1 MKCVIIA
8 AGRGSR
14 LSAHASSKPLLS
26 VLGVP
31 LIERVIRDAANGG
44 ATEFCV
50 VTGYRGDAVE
60 SHLRQLASALPG
72 VPIGTV
78 ANREW
83 ELGNGLSV
91 LSARDCEDGN
101 FLLLMADHLF
111 DPAIIQR
118 LVQLR
123 PRSGDVHLAVDFGL
137 TDNDRIDL
145 EDVTR
150 VLVRDGVVIDI
161 GKGISDYNGYDT
173 GLFHCTQGLFQ
184 ALEASAAGGDTSLSG
199 GMRILC
205 AAGRVRSLD
214 MEDTF
219 WMDVDDEAALS
230 LAERLLRQR
239 ESRD

>member
-14 LSAHASSKPLLS
+14 LSAHASSKPLLR
-26 VLGVP
+26 VCGVP

-60 SHLRQLASALPG
+60 SHMRQLASALPG
-72 VPIGTV
+72 VPNGTI

-91 LSARDCEDGN
+91 LRAREDCGDGN
-101 FLLLMADHLF
+101 FLLLADHLF

-123 PRSGDVHLAVDFGL
+123 PRSGDVHLAVYFGL

-184 ALEASAAGGDTSLSG
+184 GARGILRRGRYQLVRWHTHPLRGRPRPKSGHERHLIYGRRRRSHALPG
-199 GMRILC
+199 
-205 AAGRVRSLD
+205 
-214 MEDTF
+214 
-219 WMDVDDEAALS
+219 
-230 LAERLLRQR
+230 ERLLRQC

>member
-1 MKCVIIA
+1 M
-8 AGRGSR
+8 RGSR
-14 LSAHASSKPLLS
+14 LSADASSKPLLS

-50 VTGYRGDAVE
+50 VTGYRGGAVE
-60 SHLRQLASALPG
+60 AHLRQLASALPG
-72 VPIGTV
+72 VLIGTV

-91 LSARDCEDGN
+91 LRAREDCEDGN

-184 ALEASAAGGDTSLSG
+184 ALEASSAGGDTSLSD

-214 MEDTF
+214 MKDT
-219 WMDVDDEAALS
+219 L
-230 LAERLLRQR
+230 
-239 ESRD
+239 